1 MTANHWLSSFSELF
15 NKGQRDSIA
24 ELFQQDSYWRDYL
37 PFGDTLQT
45 IEGRA
50 DICEFYDTVRRNKQ
64 LEKVKFHATLMKERF
79 SNSTNEGFGQGGCL
93 LGNVQH
99 CSLSLTFKQRKL
111 TPKSSDPFILIVG
124 WAKED

>member
-1 MTANHWLSSFSELF
+1 MTANDWLSVFSELF

-64 LEKVKFHATLMKERF
+64 LEKVKFHGNSHEREGF
-79 SNSTNEGFGQGGCL
+79 FEFETNEGFGQDMFAFLVGY
-93 LGNVQH
+93 VQH
-99 CSLSLTFKQRKL
+99 CSLSLTLQ
-111 TPKSSDPFILIVG
+111 T
-124 WAKED
+124 EEN